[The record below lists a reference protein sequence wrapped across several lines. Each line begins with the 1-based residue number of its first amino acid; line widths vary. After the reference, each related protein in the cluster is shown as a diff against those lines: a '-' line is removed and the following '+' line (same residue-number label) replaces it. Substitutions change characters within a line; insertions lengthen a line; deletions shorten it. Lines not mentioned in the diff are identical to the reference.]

1 MSTARVRRGRATQ
14 AIAAKFLSERGW
26 PQAEPVEP
34 FFPGRDLKHMG
45 RLAFE
50 IKATAACPLPSALAQ
65 AAQHATNTV
74 NSPIYSTVYSR
85 DLPVALW
92 RPAGYGQERVA
103 EWVLALRF
111 GDGAAVLRAAGY
123 GWPE

>member
-1 MSTARVRRGRATQ
+1 MTTARVRRGRQTE

-26 PQAEPVEP
+26 PRAEPVEP

-45 RLAFE
+45 RLAVE
-50 IKATAACPLPSALAQ
+50 IKATAACPFPSALVQ
-65 AAQHATNTV
+65 AARHAHADDGDLTDDG
-74 NSPIYSTVYSR
+74 

-92 RPAGYGQERVA
+92 RPAGYGPERVG

-123 GWPE
+123 GW

>member
-1 MSTARVRRGRATQ
+1 MNTARVRRGRATQ

-45 RLAFE
+45 RLAVE
-50 IKATAACPLPSALAQ
+50 IKATAASPFPGALVQ
-65 AAQHATNTV
+65 AARYAAFGD
-74 NSPIYSTVYSR
+74 I
-85 DLPVALW
+85 PVALW
-92 RPAGYGQERVA
+92 RPAGFGPERAA

>member
-26 PQAEPVEP
+26 PRAEPVEP

-45 RLAFE
+45 RLAVE
-50 IKATAACPLPSALAQ
+50 IKATAASPFPSALT
-65 AAQHATNTV
+65 AAA
-74 NSPIYSTVYSR
+74 SFAAFG

-92 RPAGYGQERVA
+92 RPAGFGPERVA

-111 GDGAAVLRAAGY
+111 GDGAEVLRAAGY

>member
-1 MSTARVRRGRATQ
+1 MSSARVKRGRVTQ

-26 PQAEPVEP
+26 PRAEPVEP

-45 RLAFE
+45 RLAIE
-50 IKATAACPLPSALAQ
+50 VKATAASPFPRALAQ
-65 AAQHATNTV
+65 AAKYAGEG
-74 NSPIYSTVYSR
+74 
-85 DLPVALW
+85 DLPLALW
-92 RPAGYGQERVA
+92 RPDGYGEQTVT

>member
-45 RLAFE
+45 RLSVE
-50 IKATAACPLPSALAQ
+50 IKATAASPFPGALAQ
-65 AAQHATNTV
+65 AARYADRQG
-74 NSPIYSTVYSR
+74 
-85 DLPVALW
+85 DQPVALW
-92 RPAGYGQERVA
+92 RPPGYGSERVE

-111 GDGAAVLRAAGY
+111 GDGAEVLRAAGY

>member
-26 PQAEPVEP
+26 PRAEPVEP
-34 FFPGRDLKHMG
+34 FFSGRDLKHMG

-65 AAQHATNTV
+65 AARHAADGPAGWRIPC
-74 NSPIYSTVYSR
+74 SPDG

-92 RPAGYGQERVA
+92 RPAGYGPERVG

-123 GWPE
+123 GWPA

>member
-1 MSTARVRRGRATQ
+1 MSTARIRRGRQTQ
-14 AIAAKFLSERGW
+14 AIAAKFLNERGW

-45 RLAFE
+45 RLSVE
-50 IKATAACPLPSALAQ
+50 IKATAASPFPSALAQ
-65 AAQHATNTV
+65 AARHADDG
-74 NSPIYSTVYSR
+74 

-92 RPAGYGQERVA
+92 RPGGYGPERVG

>member
-1 MSTARVRRGRATQ
+1 MTPPATRYRVHRGRETQ

-45 RLAFE
+45 RLAVE
-50 IKATAACPLPSALAQ
+50 IKATAASPFPRALAQ
-65 AAQHATNTV
+65 AARHVKA
-74 NSPIYSTVYSR
+74 SIADDS

-92 RPAGYGQERVA
+92 RPDGYGEQTVA

>member
-1 MSTARVRRGRATQ
+1 MSTTRVRRGRQTQ
-14 AIAAKFLSERGW
+14 AIAAKFLNERGW

-45 RLAFE
+45 RLAVE
-50 IKATAACPLPSALAQ
+50 IKATAASPFPGALTQ
-65 AAQHATNTV
+65 AARHANEGDLTV
-74 NSPIYSTVYSR
+74 DG
-85 DLPVALW
+85 DLAIALW
-92 RPAGYGQERVA
+92 RPPGFGPERVA

-111 GDGAAVLRAAGY
+111 GDGAVVLRAAGF

>member
-1 MSTARVRRGRATQ
+1 MSTTRVRRGRATQ

-45 RLAFE
+45 RLAVE
-50 IKATAACPLPSALAQ
+50 IKATAASPFPRALAQ
-65 AAQHATNTV
+65 AARNADGG
-74 NSPIYSTVYSR
+74 
-85 DLPVALW
+85 DLPAALW
-92 RPAGYGQERVA
+92 RPDGYGEQHVGD
-103 EWVLALRF
+103 WVLALRF

>member
-14 AIAAKFLSERGW
+14 AIAAKFLNERGW

-45 RLAFE
+45 RLAVE
-50 IKATAACPLPSALAQ
+50 IKATAACPFPSALVQ
-65 AAQHATNTV
+65 ANRHAN
-74 NSPIYSTVYSR
+74 Y
-85 DLPVALW
+85 DELPVALW
-92 RPAGYGQERVA
+92 RPAGYGPERVT

-111 GDGAAVLRAAGY
+111 SDGAAVLRAAGY

>member
-14 AIAAKFLSERGW
+14 AIAAKFLNERGW

-34 FFPGRDLKHMG
+34 FYPGRDLKHMG
-45 RLAFE
+45 RLSVE
-50 IKATAACPLPSALAQ
+50 IKATAASPFPSALAQ
-65 AAQHATNTV
+65 AARHVKSSIAEGT
-74 NSPIYSTVYSR
+74 

-92 RPAGYGQERVA
+92 RPDGYGPERVA

>member
-1 MSTARVRRGRATQ
+1 MSTARIDRGRATQ

-45 RLAFE
+45 RLSVE
-50 IKATAACPLPSALAQ
+50 IKATAASPFPSALT
-65 AAQHATNTV
+65 AAA
-74 NSPIYSTVYSR
+74 SFAAFG

-92 RPAGYGQERVA
+92 RPNGYGEQRVG

-123 GWPE
+123 GWPA

>member
-1 MSTARVRRGRATQ
+1 MSTARVRRGRQTQ
-14 AIAAKFLSERGW
+14 AIAAKFLNERGW

-45 RLAFE
+45 RLAVE
-50 IKATAACPLPSALAQ
+50 VKATAASPFPGALVQ
-65 AAQHATNTV
+65 AARYAAFGD
-74 NSPIYSTVYSR
+74 I
-85 DLPVALW
+85 PVALW

-111 GDGAAVLRAAGY
+111 GDGAAVLEAAGY